1 MGSSRDQVLLPLRA
15 RRPPGKGLPVAAL
28 KEMHEQLEALLRRA
42 SVDRWRRE
50 EALLQQL
57 RDDTLSSG
65 AMQGEFT
72 LVYVYR
78 RGQLLK
84 PEIR

>member
-1 MGSSRDQVLLPLRA
+1 MLPLRA
-15 RRPPGKGLPVAAL
+15 PGTPGERLPVAAL
-28 KEMHEQLEALLRRA
+28 KNLDETLDTLLRVIALR
-42 SVDRWRRE
+42 RWQRE
-50 EALLQQL
+50 EQAFQQL

-65 AMQGEFT
+65 AMPGEFT
-72 LVYVYR
+72 LVAVFR